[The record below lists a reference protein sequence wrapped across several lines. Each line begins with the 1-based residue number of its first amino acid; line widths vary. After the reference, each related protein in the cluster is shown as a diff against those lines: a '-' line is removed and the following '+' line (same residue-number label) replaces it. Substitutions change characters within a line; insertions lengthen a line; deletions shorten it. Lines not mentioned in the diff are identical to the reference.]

1 MRKRWLVAT
10 ALGGLL
16 VALAAG
22 CGSSKKSSAA
32 APTTPTTTAA
42 AAPTTT
48 EAMTESTS
56 TTTSGSS
63 GGKPSF
69 ASTKNC
75 AQLASLGSQIAKS
88 ATPNANG
95 TVDLSREV
103 DAMKALAAAAPSE
116 IKGDFQTFA
125 DAFANFAKAYGS
137 TDFKPGAAPTPA
149 QIAKLTAAAKS
160 LSTPKLQAAEQHLSQ
175 WASTN
180 CGLSKTSP

>member
-1 MRKRWLVAT
+1 MGKRWLVAT
-10 ALGGLL
+10 ALGALL
-16 VALAAG
+16 VALATG
-22 CGSSKKSSAA
+22 CGSSKKSSASPPA
-32 APTTPTTTAA
+32 APTTTAA
-42 AAPTTT
+42 ATTT
-48 EAMTESTS
+48 EATTTDTTS
-56 TTTSGSS
+56 TTTSSSS
-63 GGKPSF
+63 GAKPSF

-75 AQLASLGSQIAKS
+75 AQLASLASQIAKS

-125 DAFANFAKAYGS
+125 DAFANFAKVYGS
-137 TDFKPGAAPTPA
+137 NGFKPGTAPTAA

-160 LSTPKLQAAEQHLSQ
+160 LSTPKLQAAEQHLSA